1 MRRGFKVVLSSG
13 LAFALI
19 LVMFPSI
26 LRSQGT
32 GRGNLV
38 GFIYGQDGSTPV
50 EGAVVVVKNLTTGV
64 VTESPKSDGLGVFKV
79 QDLGAG
85 IYALGVRSDKGSFNS
100 QDFFGVTADKTAK
113 ITIAL
118 APYDEAAASA
128 AAAVIKEQRDKG
140 EAFVGKVVTYAPQT
154 REAEVLVEV
163 GLIQTDDRIHI
174 KGQVTDFYQDM
185 RGLRAYG
192 AKVKRVL
199 SGYTALVRT
208 SKACEPGDFV
218 YIVCKRGVPPFF
230 LAPLGIAAIVAGATP
245 LIAIYE
251 EEDISPH
258 KIKH

>member
-1 MRRGFKVVLSSG
+1 MRRGVKVVLSSG

-19 LVMFPSI
+19 LVMYPSI

-32 GRGNLV
+32 GQGNLV
-38 GFIYGQDGSTPV
+38 GFIFGQDGSTPV
-50 EGAVVVVKNLTTGV
+50 EGAVIVVKNLTTGV
-64 VTESPKSDGLGVFKV
+64 VTESPKSDSLGVFKV
-79 QDLGAG
+79 QGLGAG
-85 IYALGVRSDKGSFNS
+85 IYALGVKSDKGSFNS
-100 QDFFGVTADKTAK
+100 QDFFGVTADKTAR

-118 APYDEAAASA
+118 APYDEVSAPA

-140 EAFVGKVVTYAPQT
+140 EAFVGRVVTYTPQT
-154 REAEVLVEV
+154 KEAEVLVEV
-163 GLIQTDDRIHI
+163 GLIQSDDRIHV

-199 SGYTALVRT
+199 SGYTALLPT

-258 KIKH
+258 RVIR